1 MMLSGGASPGRF
13 LPAGRPVRPRHGRDL
28 SVPVPGRTVFF
39 RCLNPKTLEVR
50 NELV

>member
-1 MMLSGGASPGRF
+1 MMLSGGTSPGRF
-13 LPAGRPVRPRHGRDL
+13 LPAGRHAGPGHGRDL
-28 SVPVPGRTVFF
+28 PVPVPGRTVFF